1 MPRLCGAPPRRAQV
15 DGTVVMS
22 RFVWLVLAFVL
33 AGWMTACAAPAQTS
47 MPLTAPVRSA
57 PVGNAPRVVA
67 VESFL
72 ADIAQNVA
80 GERVHIDTLMPAGT
94 DPHSFEPTPQ
104 DVKKVADS
112 DLLIVNGA
120 GLERFLEKLLSNAGG
135 RAVVLE
141 ASKGL
146 ASRTLKPGEPHDA
159 DNSGDPHFWLDP
171 TQTVKYVENI
181 RDGLTQAD
189 PEGAAVYRANADAY
203 IAKLDVLDAK
213 IKKTLG
219 AIPEDRRKLVTEHDT
234 FGYYADRYGFEIV
247 GMVIPGFSS
256 ADTSS
261 AQQVAALID
270 RIRGTGAKAIFLEQG
285 TNPRLAEQIG
295 KESGARIVTGLY
307 THSLGDANG
316 PAPTYL
322 RMLEYDTQVIADA
335 LK

>member
-1 MPRLCGAPPRRAQV
+1 MV
-15 DGTVVMS
+15 TVVLS
-22 RFVWLVLAFVL
+22 RFVWFVLAIVL

-47 MPLTAPVRSA
+47 IPLGVTARSA
-57 PVGNAPRVVA
+57 PARIAPRVVA

-80 GERVHIDTLMPAGT
+80 GERVHVDALMPPGT

-112 DLLIVNGA
+112 DVMIVNGA
-120 GLERFLEKLLSNAGG
+120 GLEGFLEKLLSNAGS

-141 ASKGL
+141 ASKGA
-146 ASRTLKPGEPHDA
+146 ASRALKPGEPHDA
-159 DNSGDPHFWLDP
+159 GNSGDPHFWLDP

-189 PEGAAVYRANADAY
+189 PGGAAVYRANADAY
-203 IAKLDVLDAK
+203 IAKLNALDAE
-213 IKKTLG
+213 IKQTLG
-219 AIPEDRRKLVTEHDT
+219 AIPADRRKLVTDHDI

-247 GMVIPGFSS
+247 GMVIPSFSS

-270 RIRGTGAKAIFLEQG
+270 RIRATGAKAIFLEQG
-285 TNPRLAEQIG
+285 ANPQLAEQIG

-307 THSLGDANG
+307 SHSLSDANG

-335 LK
+335 LR